1 MTDEHIQYLI
11 ERFVEGRISP
21 EEQAT
26 LDEMKQRQPELEKL
40 ITAERELRSILVSG
54 PAPTFRPQFDQRVMN
69 RIEEE
74 NAPAPNPA
82 PQGFF
87 DVDFVPALG
96 RMFPRVATPAFALS
110 AFAMA
115 SNASAATPGSSV
127 FEALFGLPA
136 IDIATALFL

>member
-1 MTDEHIQYLI
+1 MSDEHIQDLI

-40 ITAERELRSILVSG
+40 IMAERELRSILVSG
-54 PAPTFRPQFDQRVMN
+54 PAPTFRSQFDQRVMS
-69 RIEEE
+69 RIDQE
-74 NAPAPNPA
+74 NAPAIDPA
-82 PQGFF
+82 SPGFF
-87 DVDFVPALG
+87 DVDFARGLG